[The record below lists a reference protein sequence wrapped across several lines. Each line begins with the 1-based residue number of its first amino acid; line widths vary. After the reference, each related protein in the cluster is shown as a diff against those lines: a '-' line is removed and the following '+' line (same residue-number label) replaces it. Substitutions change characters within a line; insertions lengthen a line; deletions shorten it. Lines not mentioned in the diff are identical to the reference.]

1 VLIRAEDYGVLLVRS
16 REAMTWRGS
25 GGQSWWGLAERWR
38 TTVLRH
44 SLLESV
50 DCCHPMAP
58 WRVTED
64 VRDKG
69 ARVCVVGDVET
80 LDTRDWRC

>member
-1 VLIRAEDYGVLLVRS
+1 VVVKVGGGLL
-16 REAMTWRGS
+16 AC
-25 GGQSWWGLAERWR
+25 RWR

-44 SLLESV
+44 SLLTSA

-64 VRDKG
+64 VRVFAIRG
-69 ARVCVVGDVET
+69 HVSALSVVWSMLV
-80 LDTRDWRC
+80 

>member
-1 VLIRAEDYGVLLVRS
+1 MVVKVGGGLLS
-16 REAMTWRGS
+16 
-25 GGQSWWGLAERWR
+25 RWR

-44 SLLESV
+44 SLLEQV

-58 WRVTED
+58 WRVTVD

-69 ARVCVVGDVET
+69 ARVCAIGGIEVDGVKDV
-80 LDTRDWRC
+80 RDWRC